1 MTTVSTV
8 IPVRNR
14 PQLIVRAL
22 ESVTSQTYPPAE
34 VIVVDDASTDETP
47 HIVDNLA
54 KKCGN
59 LALIR
64 LTENVGA
71 AKARNIGAKVAKGEF
86 LAFLDSDDK
95 WYPEKLEKQINEF
108 RTNRN
113 IVAVLCGIRT
123 TTANSSTRFIP
134 PADVPLKALYRSND
148 TVGCSAVMVLKEA
161 FTQVGGFDVSL
172 PSCQDWDLYIRLAEI
187 GKIRTVQEELMEYVG
202 HSGERITNN
211 MSQVICGHNIVF
223 NKIYKKVSNPIL
235 IRIIRGSHECIL
247 AECYASDD
255 PRRAFGHGLRALAL
269 APSINKLRIFG
280 EVAKLAVLAELR
292 RCGIAS
298 IQ

>member
-47 HIVDNLA
+47 HIVE
-54 KKCGN
+54 N

-64 LTENVGA
+64 LTKNGGA
-71 AKARNIGAKVAKGEF
+71 AKARNIGAEVAKGEF

-123 TTANSSTRFIP
+123 TSATSSLRFIP

-161 FTQVGGFDVSL
+161 FTQVGGVD
-172 PSCQDWDLYIRLAEI
+172 
-187 GKIRTVQEELMEYVG
+187 
-202 HSGERITNN
+202 
-211 MSQVICGHNIVF
+211 
-223 NKIYKKVSNPIL
+223 
-235 IRIIRGSHECIL
+235 
-247 AECYASDD
+247 AS
-255 PRRAFGHGLRALAL
+255 
-269 APSINKLRIFG
+269 
-280 EVAKLAVLAELR
+280 
-292 RCGIAS
+292 
-298 IQ
+298 